1 MKRGT
6 QDFALKEKGWRGK
19 NLDRGRENADNGSVM
34 KGVVRMRRF
43 LCGFL
48 CLCLLWTGLCFG
60 AAAEDAEA
68 ELTEEELEEI
78 RKLDEEVTEERVTG
92 RVYEEPTLKDFDMN
106 SPAIYTCT
114 IRDGNPRIFSEKDK
128 KSKVLMQRNGGIT
141 NVEILYVGLRWVIV
155 RKDNIIGYVL
165 REWTAGKTHNGK
177 PTAVDPSTTPVFG
190 TQKHAY
196 IAETATYCHVRKSM
210 SFNEGEGDDGNN
222 WVILNPGTKIS
233 IWQFYDGWA
242 MVNYMREYGYIDP
255 NELTNLKPV
264 SPTDEEL
271 YEDCPIAAYTS
282 YYKMDQNETNIG
294 RIHNI
299 ALGAEF
305 ISIVLQPGDIF
316 DGNKILGPYT
326 TKHGYKAAPV
336 LIDGKAVPGAGGG
349 TCQVASTLY
358 NVVLQLPGLE
368 VLYRHAHGG
377 SGASYLPIHVD
388 AAVGRDDLNLRFK
401 NQYDFPIRIE
411 ASSQSD
417 GALTIRMYKVH

>member
-1 MKRGT
+1 MTQARKKQIIDLLWKGAERMKR
-6 QDFALKEKGWRGK
+6 FI
-19 NLDRGRENADNGSVM
+19 
-34 KGVVRMRRF
+34 
-43 LCGFL
+43 CGIL
-48 CLCLLWTGLCFG
+48 CLCLLWTGVCFT
-60 AAAEDAEA
+60 AAAEDVEA

-78 RKLDEEVTEERVTG
+78 RKLDEEDIEERVTG
-92 RVYEEPTLKDFDMN
+92 KVYQEKTLKDFN
-106 SPAIYTCT
+106 LSSPAIYTCS
-114 IRDGNPRIFSEKDK
+114 IREGNPCIYSEKNPK
-128 KSKVLMQRNGGIT
+128 MPRNTVLMRRNGGIS
-141 NVEILYVGLRWVIV
+141 NVDILYVGLRWVIV
-155 RKDNIIGYVL
+155 RKDKTIGYVL
-165 REWTAGKTHNGK
+165 REWTAGKIHSGK

-196 IAETATYCHVRKSM
+196 IAETATYCHVRKNM

-233 IWQFYDGWA
+233 IWQFYEGWA

-282 YYKMDQNETNIG
+282 YYKMDQNDTNLG

-305 ISIVLQPGDIF
+305 ISTVLQPGETF

-336 LIDGKAVPGAGGG
+336 LINGKAVPGAGGG

-388 AAVGRDDLNLRFK
+388 AAVGRDDLNLRFT
-401 NQYDFPIRIE
+401 NRYDFPIRIE
-411 ASSQSD
+411 ASSKSD
-417 GALTIRMYKVH
+417 GALTIRIYKVH

>member
-141 NVEILYVGLRWVIV
+141 NVEILYAGLRWVIV

-326 TKHGYKAAPV
+326 TGHGYKAAPV
-336 LIDGKAVPGAGGG
+336 LINGKAVPGAGGG